1 MARSL
6 LKTMAIIPQNE
17 RQRRDE
23 PGQRRARAL
32 LLAVLAIVLSAPASS
47 EQPGIIDSG
56 RFRIRPP
63 PGGQWEVTTEPDRV
77 FLRQDHVSQGELVG
91 TTAVLV
97 LRTRPVDE
105 KCGLSEEETA
115 ANYCRDEAFD
125 LWLSGQVTGL
135 FGLKDLRRE
144 EVFIAGRKL
153 YAMHYHQ
160 EFAEAFGGARTD
172 NMMYIFFPDSFDR
185 DNYFYVFLQT
195 EACMRGACP
204 QPPYDMD
211 ETPVRSVIASFETH
225 TSPGR
230 E

>member
-1 MARSL
+1 MTSVVHIDRRSRGRVGHGL
-6 LKTMAIIPQNE
+6 GGAV
-17 RQRRDE
+17 
-23 PGQRRARAL
+23 
-32 LLAVLAIVLSAPASS
+32 LLAMLAIVLPTQASS
-47 EQPGIIDSG
+47 EQAGVIDSG

-63 PGGQWEVTTEPDRV
+63 PGGAWEVTKEPDRV
-77 FLRQDHVSQGELVG
+77 FLRQDRHSEGQLIE
-91 TTAVLV
+91 TTAILV

-105 KCGLSEEETA
+105 KCGLSEAETA

-135 FGLKDLRRE
+135 FGLEDLRRE

-160 EFAEAFGGARTD
+160 EFAEEFGGARTD
-172 NMMYIFFPDSFDR
+172 NMMYMYFPESFGR

-195 EACMRGACP
+195 EACMRGSCP
-204 QPPYDMD
+204 ERPYDMD
-211 ETPVRSVIASFETH
+211 ETPVRSIIVSLETH
-225 TSPGR
+225 TVPGR